1 MLEPPMAKRHRTR
14 PRSRRGIEAARR
26 ASAPARVER
35 EEAPVSR
42 PVTHRPVRTSR
53 AGSSR
58 AVGAPSASL
67 EKAAVVER
75 NFIAKD
81 FRRLGLVVGV
91 GLVVLIGAG
100 LLEST
105 LVK

>member
-1 MLEPPMAKRHRTR
+1 M
-14 PRSRRGIEAARR
+14 
-26 ASAPARVER
+26 
-35 EEAPVSR
+35 
-42 PVTHRPVRTSR
+42 
-53 AGSSR
+53 
-58 AVGAPSASL
+58 GAPSASL

>member
-1 MLEPPMAKRHRTR
+1 MAKRHRTR

-26 ASAPARVER
+26 TPAPARVER
-35 EEAPVSR
+35 EDAPVVR
-42 PVTHRPVRTSR
+42 PAAHRPVRTTMR

-58 AVGAPSASL
+58 AVGTPSQSL
-67 EKAAVVER
+67 ERAASVER

-81 FRRLGLVVGV
+81 FRRLGLVVAV
-91 GLVVLIGAG
+91 GLVVLVAAG
-100 LLEST
+100 FLESA